1 MLLGSTKRSQL
12 ADNLKAISL
21 PLAPNE
27 EAELDSAT
35 AVAPFYP
42 NWFIDNAIDQPIAQA
57 LGVEA

>member
-1 MLLGSTKRSQL
+1 MLLGSTKGSQL

-21 PLAPNE
+21 QLAPDE

-35 AVAPFYP
+35 ALAPVYP

-57 LGVEA
+57 LGVKA